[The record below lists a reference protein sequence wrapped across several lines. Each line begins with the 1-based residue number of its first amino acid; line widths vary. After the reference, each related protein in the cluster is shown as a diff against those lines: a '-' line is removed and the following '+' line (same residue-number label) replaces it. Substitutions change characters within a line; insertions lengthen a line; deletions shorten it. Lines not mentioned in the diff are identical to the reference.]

1 MTRYLS
7 AGVMAPGPPVTC
19 RSRDLGVAFGVT
31 APRPPVTCRGRDLWV
46 AFRVTA
52 LEPPMTHHGC
62 DLEVAFGVTALRP
75 PVTCRDRG
83 VAFGA
88 AAAGHAR
95 VPIPAQSTP
104 SFLSLSITLPL
115 GV

>member
-31 APRPPVTCRGRDLWV
+31 APRPPVTCRGRD
-46 AFRVTA
+46 
-52 LEPPMTHHGC
+52 
-62 DLEVAFGVTALRP
+62 
-75 PVTCRDRG
+75 RG

-88 AAAGHAR
+88 AAAGRAR